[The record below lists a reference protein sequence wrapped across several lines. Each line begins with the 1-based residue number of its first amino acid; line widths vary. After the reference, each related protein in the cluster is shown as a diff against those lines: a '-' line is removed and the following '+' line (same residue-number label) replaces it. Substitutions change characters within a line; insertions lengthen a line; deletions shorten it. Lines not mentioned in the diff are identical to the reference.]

1 MEVHFAPDLEQK
13 LKEIAAR
20 AGQDADALVQDVVA
34 GYVDEV
40 AAVRAMLDGRYDDIK
55 TGRTQLIDGG
65 DALTR
70 VRQRIDSHRADPS

>member
-40 AAVRAMLDGRYDDIK
+40 AAVRRTLDGRYDDIK
-55 TGRTQLIDGG
+55 TGRTQLIDGD
-65 DALTR
+65 DALNR
-70 VRQRIDSHRADPS
+70 VRQRIDSHRRDPS